1 MRRERFGTSTA
12 AMTPGRPVWQRR
24 ILMGMRCELPRFSGL
39 ILYDEQ
45 GRRLHLG
52 TLGRRNHLQVGTM

>member
-1 MRRERFGTSTA
+1 
-12 AMTPGRPVWQRR
+12 MTPGRPVWQRR

-45 GRRLHLG
+45 GRRIQIG
-52 TLGRRNHLQVGTM
+52 TPGRRSHRQVCTS